1 MYLTDNIIL
10 AKEGEEEKDRNDLS
24 RWDKVSNGLLIHIS
38 PIPCLFQICEER
50 GNC

>member
-1 MYLTDNIIL
+1 MYLTDYNL

-24 RWDKVSNGLLIHIS
+24 RWIKVSNDIFIHIS
-38 PIPCLFQICEER
+38 PIPYLYQICEER